1 MLRWDVDEF
10 VGKVGGAVEFLLVA
24 GRGLVGDLNGGRF
37 VGGGKRK
44 MRRVYGGRRTSKRS
58 AWRGALKWM

>member
-10 VGKVGGAVEFLLVA
+10 VGEVGGAVEFLLV
-24 GRGLVGDLNGGRF
+24 GLRGLVGGLNWGRFMGGGERKMGRSRGGRH
-37 VGGGKRK
+37 
-44 MRRVYGGRRTSKRS
+44 TSKRS